1 VEIRQQ
7 TQVLATRSAIV
18 CAENRVLAFMLQNR
32 CLASSAHEAAWGL
45 FKAELAQ
52 ACANRGHLLL
62 ESPRFAATTQAC
74 PTPGLWLHQPQSR
87 EHLEVPHLSPS
98 ILRHSS

>member
-1 VEIRQQ
+1 VTNCRKVEIRQQ

-62 ESPRFAATTQAC
+62 EAPRFAATTQAC
-74 PTPGLWLHQPQSR
+74 PTPGCGYINR
-87 EHLEVPHLSPS
+87 NLENTLKC
-98 ILRHSS
+98 RT